1 MIFNFNS
8 FSLLEN
14 YGVPNFAKKLSSMI
28 ISDLFKNKFTS
39 YKLQIEIKE
48 IENIKNID
56 IIISHIRQDFS
67 SSFRCDA
74 SDPFNTMKMEFDV
87 PFNIEENYEYLY
99 ELILHELTHLYEF
112 YRIYINGKKLPIYNS
127 IKRGLINTIQQDNI
141 DPFNYFRYIVYLT
154 LDNELNA
161 RVSQTYIYLKR
172 LKINDEKIILNAL
185 EKSSTWN
192 KMSLI
197 SKFDYK
203 KYSKD
208 IINIIG
214 VDFACILIN
223 EFNKEL
229 INNSLKFSFLKFVNN
244 ESDIYSYFKSWSI
257 RFVYKIKKHKL
268 KLLKL
273 AKEIIKEE
281 NE

>member
-14 YGVPNFAKKLSSMI
+14 YGVPNFVKKLSSMI

-39 YKLQIEIKE
+39 YKLQIDIKE

-56 IIISHIRQDFS
+56 IIVSHIRQDFS

-87 PFNIEENYEYLY
+87 SFGIEENYEYLY

-127 IKRGLINTIQQDNI
+127 IKKGLINTIQQDNI
-141 DPFNYFRYIVYLT
+141 DPFNYFRYIIYLT

-172 LKINDEKIILNAL
+172 LKLNDEKLIIGAL
-185 EKSSTWN
+185 EKSSVWK
-192 KMSLI
+192 KMNLI
-197 SKFDYK
+197 SQFNYR
-203 KYSKD
+203 KYSQ
-208 IINIIG
+208 NIIDSIG
-214 VDFACILIN
+214 INFTCLLIN

-229 INNSLKFSFLKFVNN
+229 ANNSLKFSFLKIANN
-244 ESDIYSYFKSWSI
+244 EKDVYDYFKCWNI
-257 RFVYKIKKHKL
+257 RFRYKIKKHKS

-273 AKEIIKEE
+273 AKEINK
-281 NE
+281 